1 MNPTPP
7 TAAELRAAF
16 DAPEPLTVG
25 IEEELMLLDPATLD
39 LLPRAAEV
47 VDAAADPRVK
57 LEMPAAQ
64 LELTLPPARSVPA
77 AIAGA
82 GRGAARS
89 SPRRPRRSGGSRPR
103 ASIRSRPRAASS
115 TTPTATG

>member
-1 MNPTPP
+1 MSPSPP
-7 TAAELRAAF
+7 TASELRAAF

-47 VDAAADPRVK
+47 VETAADPRVK

-77 AIAGA
+77 AIAGLA
-82 GRGAARS
+82 GF
-89 SPRRPRRSGGSRPR
+89 SPRQPRRSGVSRPR